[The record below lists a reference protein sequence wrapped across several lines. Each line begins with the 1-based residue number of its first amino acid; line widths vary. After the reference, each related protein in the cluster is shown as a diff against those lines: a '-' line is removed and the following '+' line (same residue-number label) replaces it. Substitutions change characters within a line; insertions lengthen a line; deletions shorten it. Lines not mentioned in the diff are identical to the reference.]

1 MRDDFC
7 VFILS
12 YKRANNMYTIN
23 SLLNSNYTGKYHII
37 LGNDDPTIDEYINK
51 FGEDKII
58 VFDKEEQAKL
68 TDTCDNFNKRKVILY
83 ARNFC
88 FDIAKELGY
97 KYFLQLDD
105 DYTGFEYRYEE
116 DDKFK
121 VLPVKEFDILV
132 DIMIDFLNDTGAY
145 TVAFGQGGDFI
156 GGKDSSLA
164 KAKIKRKAMNSFFC
178 TTEKPFKFIGS
189 VNEDVNTYCKLGSQ
203 GKLFMTIRDVSL
215 KQKNTQANKG
225 GMTDEYVDNGTYI
238 KSFYSV
244 MTNPSFVKIFGM
256 DTTNTRIHHRVDWNS
271 AVPKIVS
278 SKYKKQI
285 KL

>member
-7 VFILS
+7 IFILS
-12 YKRANNMYTIN
+12 YKRADNMYTID
-23 SLLNSNYTGKYHII
+23 SLLNSNYTGKYYII
-37 LGNDDPTIDEYINK
+37 LGNDDPTINEYIDKYGN
-51 FGEDKII
+51 DKII
-58 VFDKEEQAKL
+58 VFDKEEQARL
-68 TDTCDNFNKRKVILY
+68 VDTCDNFDKRKVILY

-121 VLPVKEFDILV
+121 VLPVKEFDTLV

-164 KAKIKRKAMNSFFC
+164 KARIKRKAMNSFFC
-178 TTEKPFKFIGS
+178 TTERPFKFIGS
-189 VNEDVNTYCKLGSQ
+189 VNEDVNTYCILGSQ
-203 GKLFMTIRDVSL
+203 GKLFMTIRNISL

-225 GMTDEYVDNGTYI
+225 GMTDEYLDNGTYI

-244 MTNPSFVKIFGM
+244 MINPSFVKIFGM
-256 DTTNTRIHHRVDWNS
+256 DTTNTRIHHRIEWNN
-271 AVPKIVS
+271 AVPKIIS
-278 SKYKKQI
+278 SRYKK
-285 KL
+285 

>member
-12 YKRANNMYTIN
+12 YKRANNMYTID
-23 SLLNSNYTGKYHII
+23 SLKNSNYSGKYFIV
-37 LGNDDPTIDEYINK
+37 LGDDDPTISEYIEKYGRENILIFNK
-51 FGEDKII
+51 EYQASI
-58 VFDKEEQAKL
+58 V
-68 TDTCDNFNKRKVILY
+68 DTCDNFNRRKVILY
-83 ARNFC
+83 ARNYC
-88 FDIAKELGY
+88 FDIAKNLGY

-121 VLPVKEFDILV
+121 ILKVEEFDKLV
-132 DIMIDFLNDTGAY
+132 DIMIDFLEETNAY

-178 TTEKPFKFIGS
+178 STERPFKFFGS
-189 VNEDVNTYCKLGSQ
+189 INEDVNTYCKLGSQ

-215 KQKNTQANKG
+215 KQKNTQSTKG
-225 GMTDEYVDNGTYI
+225 GMTDEYLDNGTYI
-238 KSFYSV
+238 KSFYSII
-244 MTNPSFVKIFGM
+244 TNPSCVKIFGM
-256 DTTNTRIHHRVDWNS
+256 ETTNSRIHHRVNWNT
-271 AVPKIVS
+271 AVPKILS
-278 SKYKKQI
+278 DRYKKY
-285 KL
+285 

>member
-1 MRDDFC
+1 MRSDFC

-12 YKRANNMYTIN
+12 YKRVNSIYTIN
-23 SLLNSNYTGKYHII
+23 SLLNSNYTGKYYII
-37 LGNDDPTIDEYINK
+37 LGDDDPTVDEYINK
-51 FGEDKII
+51 YGKDKII
-58 VFDKEEQAKL
+58 VFNKEEQAKL

-88 FDIAKELGY
+88 FDIAKQLGY

-121 VLPVKEFDILV
+121 VLPVKEFDELV
-132 DIMIDFLNDTGAY
+132 DIMIDFLDESNAY
-145 TVAFGQGGDFI
+145 TIAFGQGGDFI

-178 TTEKPFKFIGS
+178 TTERPFKFVGS
-189 VNEDVNTYCKLGSQ
+189 INEDVNTYCTLGSQ
-203 GKLFMTIRDVSL
+203 GKLFMTIRDISL
-215 KQKNTQANKG
+215 KQKNTQTTKG
-225 GMTDEYVDNGTYI
+225 GMTDEYLDNGTYI

-256 DTTNTRIHHRVDWNS
+256 DTVNTRIHHRIDWNN
-271 AVPKIVS
+271 AVPKILS
-278 SKYKKQI
+278 DKYKK
-285 KL
+285 

>member
-1 MRDDFC
+1 
-7 VFILS
+7 
-12 YKRANNMYTIN
+12 MYTVN
-23 SLLNSNYTGKYHII
+23 SLLNSNYTGKYYIV
-37 LGNDDPTIDEYINK
+37 LGDDDPTIDEYI
-51 FGEDKII
+51 DKYGKDNII
-58 VFDKEEQAKL
+58 VFNKEEQAKL

-121 VLPVKEFDILV
+121 VLPVKEFDELV
-132 DIMIDFLNDTGAY
+132 DIMIDFLDESKAY
-145 TVAFGQGGDFI
+145 TIAFGQGGDFI

-178 TTEKPFKFIGS
+178 TTDRPFKFIGS
-189 VNEDVNTYCKLGSQ
+189 INEDVNTYCTLGSQ
-203 GKLFMTIRDVSL
+203 GKLFMTIRDISL
-215 KQKNTQANKG
+215 RQKNTQTTKG
-225 GMTDEYVDNGTYI
+225 GMTDEYLDNGTYI

-256 DTTNTRIHHRVDWNS
+256 DTVNTRIHHRIDWNN
-271 AVPKIVS
+271 AVPKILS
-278 SKYKKQI
+278 SKYKK
-285 KL
+285 